1 MLVAI
6 GVSHKTAPIEIREK
20 LAFFPD
26 VRNQALTDLVART
39 ALEEAVLLSTC
50 NRTEI
55 YGRVKAQDFQ
65 IQRYQPSEILKWW
78 QEFHPVAQSLDT
90 NAYYHLSGN
99 LVVKHLMRLAC
110 GLDSLALG
118 ETQILGQLKQAYQH
132 SKQQGA
138 MGRVLSQTFEASFSV
153 AKKVRTQTEISKHPT
168 SISYL
173 SVLMAKRIF
182 SDLSTARVLLLG
194 AGENIR
200 DLIPHLKT
208 QQIKNIMIT
217 NRTYDK
223 ACKLA
228 KEFNMQSRP
237 LSELKDCIS
246 QADIIITSTYSEE
259 RLIDYELVKQSL
271 KGQKHRPILMLD
283 LGVPRDIHE
292 DVKRHNN
299 VYLYTIDDLT
309 AIADENKT
317 SRKKAAEEAEKLI
330 AYESCAFAAKLHAN
344 NHNHIILN
352 MREKAEI
359 KKQNAIIQAKKQL
372 RNGQSPEKVIENLAY
387 TLTNQLLHEPTVK
400 IRQALV
406 SQDEAMIKIFK
417 QIFGEK

>member
-1 MLVAI
+1 VLVAI

-20 LAFFPD
+20 LAFFPE
-26 VRNQALTDLVART
+26 VKNQALADLVAQT

-55 YGRVKAQDFQ
+55 YGRVKAQGAETQ
-65 IQRYQPSEILKWW
+65 TYQPGEILEWW
-78 QEFHPVAQSLDT
+78 QCFHPVTQSLDAK
-90 NAYYHLSGN
+90 AYYHLSGD

-138 MGRVLSQTFEASFSV
+138 MGRILSQTFEAIFSV
-153 AKKVRTQTEISKHPT
+153 AKKIRTQTEISKHPT

-173 SVLMAKRIF
+173 SLLMAKRIF
-182 SDLSTARVLLLG
+182 SDLSSARVLLLG

-200 DLIPHLKT
+200 DMIPHLKT
-208 QQIKNIMIT
+208 HKIENITIT
-217 NRTYDK
+217 NRTYEN
-223 ACKLA
+223 AHRLA
-228 KEFNMQSRP
+228 KEFNMKARQ
-237 LSELKDCIS
+237 LSELKGCIA
-246 QADIIITSTYSEE
+246 QADIIVTSTYSDE
-259 RLIDYELVKQSL
+259 RLIDFDLVHDAL
-271 KGQKHRPILMLD
+271 EGQKHRPILMLD

-292 DVKRHNN
+292 NVKRHND

-330 AYESCAFAAKLHAN
+330 AYESCAFTAKLHAT

-352 MREKAEI
+352 MREKAEL
-359 KKQNAIIQAKKQL
+359 KKKSAITQAKKQL
-372 RNGQSPEKVIENLAY
+372 GNGRSPEEVIENLAY

-400 IRQALV
+400 MRQALV
-406 SQDEAMIKIFK
+406 SQDEAMIEIFK